1 MLSLSDPILIPV
13 CNPKLL
19 IGCPSKNRPL
29 DHDQNCD
36 SVQNLSRP

>member
-29 DHDQNCD
+29 DPDQNCD